1 MRLILM
7 FTFHHHH
14 FLSVSV
20 FIEYMNL
27 YFVFQKINNE
37 SDLELVLKHIQ
48 EMLWIQVCTLQ
59 QLPR

>member
-1 MRLILM
+1 M

-14 FLSVSV
+14 FLSASV

-27 YFVFQKINNE
+27 YFVFQKINNK

-48 EMLWIQVCTLQ
+48 EMLWKLWIQVCTLQ